1 MIQLTIQKEA
11 ILRKVEKRM
20 NGIAVIQQ
28 MRKLTHNLHKPTPLI
43 QKQK

>member
-11 ILRKVEKRM
+11 TLRKVENKKM

-28 MRKLTHNLHKPTPLI
+28 MRK
-43 QKQK
+43 